1 MWLRIMANIIYP
13 YKCERV
19 LLYST
24 SALLV
29 TLLYILAV
37 SPPQMLFK
45 YHFVPVNWDV
55 GHLPSVMMFPV
66 LCIEHAKRIQFVGF
80 RFFLALSHNLI
91 MI

>member
-1 MWLRIMANIIYP
+1 MLFR
-13 YKCERV
+13 
-19 LLYST
+19 S
-24 SALLV
+24 
-29 TLLYILAV
+29 V